1 MTRKHFKIMAAQI
14 ATMADRDDAKRT
26 AEVLAEQCKM
36 VNPRFDRARF
46 MTACG
51 L

>member
-1 MTRKHFKIMAAQI
+1 MTRKHFKAMAAQI
-14 ATMADRDDAKRT
+14 ATMANREDAKLT
-26 AEVLAEQCKM
+26 ANVLADQCKM